1 MKGNY
6 KYGMAEGKTLM
17 EMSEFGRTGEFMVLK
32 IWICICMHAC
42 IYACKYTY
50 VYKHTY
56 VSVYIYVCFCI
67 CVHNAYIYY
76 LCLLKGPRSK
86 DTMVAMNTPS
96 TQFFTFN
103 TIPH

>member
-1 MKGNY
+1 MGKVILKLSWVNYRSKGINVSVVGSLTMKGNY

-56 VSVYIYVCFCI
+56 VSVYIYMYVFVYVYIMHIFITFVC
-67 CVHNAYIYY
+67 
-76 LCLLKGPRSK
+76 
-86 DTMVAMNTPS
+86 
-96 TQFFTFN
+96 
-103 TIPH
+103 